1 MDTGMDTHTNHS
13 RMKAIRPALLL
24 LALMS
29 SGLAWAEEGSI
40 VVNLKNIRDDS
51 GMLRASL
58 YREAETFR
66 KEDKALQVIAVPS
79 VKGAARLVFNGVPP
93 GRYAIMAYHDENA
106 DGKLNLRLGMFPK
119 EGYGLSNN
127 PAIFGPPKFA
137 DSAFEHAGPA
147 TPVDINISY

>member
-1 MDTGMDTHTNHS
+1 MDTHTNHS
-13 RMKAIRPALLL
+13 RMKAIRTALLL

-40 VVNLKNIRDDS
+40 EVNLKNIRDDS

-58 YREAETFR
+58 YREADTFR

-93 GRYAIMAYHDENA
+93 GRYAIMAYHDENT

>member
-1 MDTGMDTHTNHS
+1 MDTHTNHS
-13 RMKAIRPALLL
+13 RMKAISPALLL

-40 VVNLKNIRDDS
+40 EVNLKNIRDDS

-58 YREAETFR
+58 YREADTFR

-93 GRYAIMAYHDENA
+93 GRYAIMAYHDENT

>member
-1 MDTGMDTHTNHS
+1 MDIRTNHS
-13 RMKAIRPALLL
+13 RMKGMRPALLL

-29 SGLAWAEEGSI
+29 FGLAWAEEGSI

-66 KEDKALQVIAVPS
+66 KEDKALQVIVVPA

-106 DGKLNLRLGMFPK
+106 DGKLNLRLGMFPT

-127 PAIFGPPKFA
+127 PKVFGPPKFA
-137 DSAFEHAGPA
+137 DSAFDLDGSEAALEIG
-147 TPVDINISY
+147 INY